1 MEMNSKKRVLVV
13 GAKFGEVYLNSF
25 FNEQPGFELCGLMA
39 KGSPR
44 AYQLAKAFGIP
55 LYTSLGQ
62 LPDAFDVACV
72 VVRSTVVGG
81 SGTYLAES
89 LLRRGMHVVQEHP
102 VHPTDIETLQTFAS
116 SLGLVYWVNSLYSNT
131 LAGRRWIYTAGQSG
145 RNSMGC
151 QHPLLIS
158 SQAGSYSIRLLIC
171 CSRDWLQS
179 G

>member
-1 MEMNSKKRVLVV
+1 MNSKKRVLVV

-131 LAGRRWIYTAGQSG
+131 LAGR
-145 RNSMGC
+145 
-151 QHPLLIS
+151 
-158 SQAGSYSIRLLIC
+158 
-171 CSRDWLQS
+171 
-179 G
+179 